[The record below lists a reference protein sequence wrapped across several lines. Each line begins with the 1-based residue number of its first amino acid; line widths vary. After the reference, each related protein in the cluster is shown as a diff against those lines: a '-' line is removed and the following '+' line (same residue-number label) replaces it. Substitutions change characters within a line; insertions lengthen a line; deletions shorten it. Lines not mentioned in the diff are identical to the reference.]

1 MSGFQP
7 PGATTEHPT
16 VIPLAQLESLIS
28 GDLGGEAMHLDAVMA
43 SPSADGAG
51 PSAPA
56 QISPP
61 LNRPDNAWV
70 RFEAEVRSKHAVAL
84 MRLRR
89 LWETGVA
96 AEDVQ
101 PLLRLLEIE
110 EYTRCQAFQACVMG
124 EERSHV
130 YQAAVRSIIE
140 KLLGKLETHY
150 PSFYQAAAGCL
161 SDYMSALNH
170 HCEICVVPP
179 PPSALPAIAEGS
191 AHGYADSASQMTGYS
206 SEGRSEASRS
216 EDTLSV
222 CSNRVDGSDAQH
234 GCLMDGSVDGRGRA
248 SSGGALR
255 SAEERVERRRESNKK
270 AASRCLPCRP
280 PPPPPPPLNPPNPF
294 APFAPAAPAAPAPR
308 HRPTPSP
315 PSPSLPSP
323 PGIAIRSRQASRA

>member
-1 MSGFQP
+1 
-7 PGATTEHPT
+7 
-16 VIPLAQLESLIS
+16 
-28 GDLGGEAMHLDAVMA
+28 MHLDAVMA
-43 SPSADGAG
+43 SPAEDGAG
-51 PSAPA
+51 PSVPA
-56 QISPP
+56 QISPT

-124 EERSHV
+124 EERTHV

-150 PSFYQAAAGCL
+150 PSFYQAVAGCL

-191 AHGYADSASQMTGYS
+191 AHGYAESGSQMTGYS

-222 CSNRVDGSDAQH
+222 CSSRVEAAEAQQGSLVDA
-234 GCLMDGSVDGRGRA
+234 GGGRA

-270 AASRCLPCRP
+270 AACRYR
-280 PPPPPPPLNPPNPF
+280 NKKQ
-294 APFAPAAPAAPAPR
+294 A
-308 HRPTPSP
+308 TQS
-315 PSPSLPSP
+315 SLMTDN
-323 PGIAIRSRQASRA
+323 ATLRQQVATLTSQVAVLSAENKLLTQQVTFLQKMLSGRGGADVPMVESA

>member
-1 MSGFQP
+1 MHHECACVSEECSACATMSGLAP
-7 PGATTEHPT
+7 SPGHPT
-16 VIPLAQLESLIS
+16 VIPLAQLFG
-28 GDLGGEAMHLDAVMA
+28 GDGGEAMHLEAVMA
-43 SPSADGAG
+43 PPSEDIPG
-51 PSAPA
+51 PSTPV

-61 LNRPDNAWV
+61 LNRPDNEWV

-84 MRLRR
+84 VRLRR

-96 AEDVQ
+96 VEDVQ

-150 PSFYQAAAGCL
+150 PSIYQAAAGCL

-222 CSNRVDGSDAQH
+222 CSYR
-234 GCLMDGSVDGRGRA
+234 
-248 SSGGALR
+248 
-255 SAEERVERRRESNKK
+255 
-270 AASRCLPCRP
+270 
-280 PPPPPPPLNPPNPF
+280 
-294 APFAPAAPAAPAPR
+294 
-308 HRPTPSP
+308 
-315 PSPSLPSP
+315 
-323 PGIAIRSRQASRA
+323 

>member
-1 MSGFQP
+1 MNTDSS
-7 PGATTEHPT
+7 TT
-16 VIPLAQLESLIS
+16 VIQLSQLESIIG
-28 GDLGGEAMHLDAVMA
+28 GDLGEATHLDAVMA
-43 SPSADGAG
+43 SPDVAG
-51 PSAPA
+51 PSVP
-56 QISPP
+56 QISPQ
-61 LNRPDNAWV
+61 LNRPDNEWV

-84 MRLRR
+84 VRLRR

-179 PPSALPAIAEGS
+179 
-191 AHGYADSASQMTGYS
+191 
-206 SEGRSEASRS
+206 
-216 EDTLSV
+216 
-222 CSNRVDGSDAQH
+222 
-234 GCLMDGSVDGRGRA
+234 
-248 SSGGALR
+248 
-255 SAEERVERRRESNKK
+255 
-270 AASRCLPCRP
+270 
-280 PPPPPPPLNPPNPF
+280 
-294 APFAPAAPAAPAPR
+294 
-308 HRPTPSP
+308 
-315 PSPSLPSP
+315 
-323 PGIAIRSRQASRA
+323 